1 MTSPTQPPGRLR
13 VALSD
18 RLYRAV
24 RWLSAARRPTLIG
37 ADRLPA
43 GPAIYLANHAGPQG
57 PIAVVRALPVRVHPW
72 IIDELLS
79 LRTAPRRMWLDVGRR
94 WRVGARLGRAV
105 CTLTTLLAV
114 PLQGAQPGARA
125 RPTAHS
131 TAPTARAWRSRQG
144 RSVLIFPEEAAPDDA
159 PLDAADDSLRPF
171 GAGFAWLCA
180 RHLREVA
187 PELALAP
194 LIYRPDRATLEVLP
208 PLRLTA
214 NDLRDRSPRDN
225 GAHNNGPR
233 SRACATAIC
242 AACNSA
248 SMRLWSPPTAP
259 ATAPGPARRGRAA
272 RRPCSHERPGS
283 SWCAQRPAHGVV
295 AIGAGACRRAHSAP

>member
-72 IIDELLS
+72 IIDEMLS

-114 PLQGAQPGARA
+114 PFLKALSPVRVHKANGLFDGAYSQSLALL
-125 RPTAHS
+125 
-131 TAPTARAWRSRQG
+131 RQG

-159 PLDAADDSLRPF
+159 PLDAADDGLRPF

-180 RHLREVA
+180 RYLREVA

-233 SRACATAIC
+233 SRGLRDRDLRGLQQRVY
-242 AACNSA
+242 AAMVA
-248 SMRLWSPPTAP
+248 AY
-259 ATAPGPARRGRAA
+259 RA
-272 RRPCSHERPGS
+272 GD
-283 SWCAQRPAHGVV
+283 
-295 AIGAGACRRAHSAP
+295 GA